1 MMETRPWLQHY
12 DEGVPPTL
20 QPYPQRTLLDVV
32 SDSARQRPDHPALL
46 FKGAQLSYGELER
59 LSDAFGGALAAL
71 GVQKGDRVALLL
83 PNCPQMVIAQ
93 LGAWKAGAISAPMNP
108 LYTERELAHGLNECG
123 AETAV
128 VLTPFYDKIKA
139 LQPRTGLQRVITT
152 NIKEHLPPLQRV
164 LFTLLIEKKG
174 GHRVTLQGG
183 DLWFADLLRQHV
195 GASGPEVPVGPDDP
209 ALLIFTGGTTGAP
222 KAALARH
229 GSLLISAMQL
239 RAWSASVLDEW
250 DDVLLLLMPMFHLYG
265 NVGVL
270 ALGLVCHSPLAL
282 VPNPSD
288 LDDLVATIRQVQPA
302 FLPGVPTLFIAL
314 LEHPD
319 VKSGKVNLDSI
330 KLCISG
336 AAPLMAETKERF
348 ERLTGARILEGYAL
362 TESMM
367 AAALTPVDGAHKVRS
382 VGLPLPDVEV
392 RIVDADTG
400 QDELG
405 PHEIGEIL
413 LRAPQLMEGY
423 WQRPEATAE
432 MLQARHAPDPSQA
445 GAGERWLYTG
455 DLGYLDEEGFLF
467 MVDRKKQV
475 IKPSGFQVWPREV
488 EEVIASHP
496 AVAEVGVAGVPD
508 KRRSEAVKAWVV
520 LREGQEATVDEIRA
534 YCRENLAA
542 YKVPRHVEFRE
553 SLPKSTVGKVLR
565 RVLAEEELAG
575 QEQPAGRSKPRR
587 GKGPVGQLRE
597 AVSLEGATLA
607 SGTGHE

>member
-1 MMETRPWLQHY
+1 M
-12 DEGVPPTL
+12 
-20 QPYPQRTLLDVV
+20 
-32 SDSARQRPDHPALL
+32 
-46 FKGAQLSYGELER
+46 
-59 LSDAFGGALAAL
+59 
-71 GVQKGDRVALLL
+71 
-83 PNCPQMVIAQ
+83 
-93 LGAWKAGAISAPMNP
+93 
-108 LYTERELAHGLNECG
+108 
-123 AETAV
+123 
-128 VLTPFYDKIKA
+128 
-139 LQPRTGLQRVITT
+139 
-152 NIKEHLPPLQRV
+152 
-164 LFTLLIEKKG
+164 
-174 GHRVTLQGG
+174 
-183 DLWFADLLRQHV
+183 
-195 GASGPEVPVGPDDP
+195 GPDDP

-229 GSLLISAMQL
+229 QSLLISAMQL
-239 RAWSASVLDEW
+239 RSWSANVLEEW

-270 ALGLVCHSPLAL
+270 AMGLVCHSPLAL

-288 LDDLVATIRQVQPA
+288 LDDLVATIRQVRPA

-319 VKSGKVNLDSI
+319 VRSGKADLASI

-336 AAPLMAETKERF
+336 AAPLMAETRERF

-362 TESMM
+362 TESML
-367 AAALTPVDGAHKVRS
+367 AAVLTPVDGAHKLRS
-382 VGLPLPDVEV
+382 VGLPLPDVQV

-400 QDELG
+400 QDDLP

-413 LRAPQLMEGY
+413 LRGPQLMEGY

-432 MLQARHAPDPSQA
+432 MLRVRPVPEPAQA

-467 MVDRKKQV
+467 IVDRKKQV

-508 KRRSEAVKAWVV
+508 ERQSEAVKAWVV
-520 LREGQEATVDEIRA
+520 LREGQQATVDDIRA

-542 YKVPRHVEFRE
+542 YKVPRHVEFRD

-565 RVLAEEELAG
+565 RALVEGELAG
-575 QEQPAGRSKPRR
+575 PDRPAGRAKPA
-587 GKGPVGQLRE
+587 GAGVPVGQLVE
-597 AVSLEGATLA
+597 AVSLEGPTLA
-607 SGTGHE
+607 SGTVGK